1 MGPGAFLVIVI
12 LFGLLWIFVV
22 LPVRR
27 RQRAQADAHE
37 AMQDALVEGDVII
50 TAGGL
55 HATVRELHEDELR
68 IEIAPGVIA
77 TLDRRAV
84 AAVATDEEVDEEPPA
99 EQEIDLKHR

>member
-1 MGPGAFLVIVI
+1 MGAGAFLVIVI
-12 LFGLLWIFVV
+12 VLGVLWVFLV

-27 RQRAQADAHE
+27 RQRAQTEAHE
-37 AMQDALVEGDVII
+37 AMQDSLVEGDVII

-55 HATVRELHEDELR
+55 HATVRELDHDMLR

-84 AAVATDEEVDEEPPA
+84 AAVATDEEEGEEPPA
-99 EQEIDLKHR
+99 EPGTSP